1 LLVVGFV
8 VGVEI
13 VVTVGLDVVGL
24 DVVGLDDGLTVGLE
38 VVGDIEIVG
47 DKGGLMKK
55 FDTSAAT
62 SFIFLALSLAAS
74 PIGFPL
80 YREYVLENLWTRVQ
94 GAPSGNGLPVH

>member
-1 LLVVGFV
+1 M
-8 VGVEI
+8 
-13 VVTVGLDVVGL
+13 TVGLDVVGLDVVGLDDGLTVGL

-47 DKGGLMKK
+47 DIGGLMKK